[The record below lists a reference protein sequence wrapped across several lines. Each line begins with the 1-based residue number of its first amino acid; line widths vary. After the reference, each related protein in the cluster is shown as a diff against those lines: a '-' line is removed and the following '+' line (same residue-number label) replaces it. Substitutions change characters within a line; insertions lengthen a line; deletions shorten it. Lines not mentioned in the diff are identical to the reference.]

1 MGFQAHGISIKASYS
16 QVELDFCLFSPKFLA
31 YFMIFQ
37 IRHTFH
43 FEQTQFFLQ
52 LFQTGVHL
60 WVDLTLVCHELEEKG
75 VSI

>member
-1 MGFQAHGISIKASYS
+1 
-16 QVELDFCLFSPKFLA
+16 
-31 YFMIFQ
+31 MIFQ

-52 LFQTGVHL
+52 LFQIGVHL

>member
-1 MGFQAHGISIKASYS
+1 MGFQAHGISRKASYR
-16 QVELDFCLFSPKFLA
+16 QVELGFCLFSPFLA

-52 LFQTGVHL
+52 LFQTHL